1 MGINLSNF
9 LASKSHDRKM
19 GQYQDLDHLDGLAV
33 SSVSANLYNSKRDD
47 LAMFYF
53 RDGANF
59 ASLYTQSK
67 ILSENIKWNLSQKT
81 QKIFSL
87 VVNTRNANSFTG
99 EHGYKSMQHLADLIS
114 KQLTE
119 KQKED
124 EDDPKIIKPK
134 TVLEIGTYTG
144 YSTICLSEG
153 LDKNGNIHTIDHN
166 EELLV
171 IQNKYFKKAGISKK
185 VKQYTGDATK
195 IVKKLNLDFDL
206 VFIDADKENYPLYF
220 DSIIEKVKP
229 GGVIIADNI
238 LWSGKILEKV
248 EEEDY
253 ATKSIIEFN
262 DKVNNDDR
270 VETIILPIRDG
281 LSLIIKI

>member
-1 MGINLSNF
+1 MKNF
-9 LASKSHDRKM
+9 IDSKIFNYSLSKS
-19 GQYQDLDHLDGLAV
+19 
-33 SSVSANLYNSKRDD
+33 SKEP
-47 LAMFYF
+47 
-53 RDGANF
+53 
-59 ASLYTQSK
+59 K
-67 ILSENIKWNLSQKT
+67 ILNDLNRETHLKILNPRMLSGHYQGR
-81 QKIFSL
+81 ILSL
-87 VVNTRNANSFTG
+87 VS
-99 EHGYKSMQHLADLIS
+99 
-114 KQLTE
+114 
-119 KQKED
+119 
-124 EDDPKIIKPK
+124 KIIKPK

-153 LDKNGNIHTIDHN
+153 LDKNGSIHTIDHN

-171 IQNKYFKKAGISKK
+171 IQNKYFKKAGISEK

-229 GGVIIADNI
+229 GGIIIADNI

-262 DKVNNDDR
+262 DKVKNDDR

-281 LSLIIKI
+281 LSLIRKI

>member
-1 MGINLSNF
+1 MKNF
-9 LASKSHDRKM
+9 IDSKIFNYSLSKS
-19 GQYQDLDHLDGLAV
+19 
-33 SSVSANLYNSKRDD
+33 SKEP
-47 LAMFYF
+47 
-53 RDGANF
+53 
-59 ASLYTQSK
+59 K
-67 ILSENIKWNLSQKT
+67 ILNDLNRETHLKILNPRMLSGHYQGR
-81 QKIFSL
+81 ILSL
-87 VVNTRNANSFTG
+87 VS
-99 EHGYKSMQHLADLIS
+99 
-114 KQLTE
+114 
-119 KQKED
+119 
-124 EDDPKIIKPK
+124 KIIKPK

-171 IQNKYFKKAGISKK
+171 IQNKYFKKAGISEK

-248 EEEDY
+248 EKEDY

-281 LSLIIKI
+281 LSLIRKI

>member
-1 MGINLSNF
+1 MKNF
-9 LASKSHDRKM
+9 IDSKIFNYSLSKS
-19 GQYQDLDHLDGLAV
+19 
-33 SSVSANLYNSKRDD
+33 SKEP
-47 LAMFYF
+47 
-53 RDGANF
+53 
-59 ASLYTQSK
+59 K
-67 ILSENIKWNLSQKT
+67 ILNDLNRETHLKILNPRMLSGHYQGR
-81 QKIFSL
+81 ILSL
-87 VVNTRNANSFTG
+87 VS
-99 EHGYKSMQHLADLIS
+99 
-114 KQLTE
+114 
-119 KQKED
+119 
-124 EDDPKIIKPK
+124 KIIKPK

-153 LDKNGNIHTIDHN
+153 LDKNGIIHTIDHN

-171 IQNKYFKKAGISKK
+171 IQNKYFKKAGISEK

-195 IVKKLNLDFDL
+195 IIKKLNLDFDL

-281 LSLIIKI
+281 LSLIRKI